1 MKVHYLEIVTPDV
14 ESVCATHCRLHG
26 VRFGEPVAALGNARV
41 ADLDGGGSMGVRA
54 PMHES
59 ELPVVR
65 PYFLVADL
73 EAAIKEA
80 AAAGAELAHP
90 ALALPDL
97 GSFAIFIQG
106 GVHYG
111 LWQV

>member
-1 MKVHYLEIVTPDV
+1 
-14 ESVCATHCRLHG
+14 
-26 VRFGEPVAALGNARV
+26 
-41 ADLDGGGSMGVRA
+41 MGVRA
-54 PMHES
+54 PLHES

-65 PYFLVADL
+65 PYFLVTNL

-80 AAAGAELAHP
+80 PAAHKAADLCITP
-90 ALALPDL
+90 L

-106 GVHYG
+106 GGHYG